1 MRVSVKIFPSF
12 SFFSPLNV
20 AGVLKKKIPNLYQHL
35 SSFTTFTVPFIKEII
50 SPIDVSTSFL
60 LSRTKQTVDL
70 IDIFHIL
77 HKNDS
82 TAQVGEFRK
91 LFFLKDTYGI
101 QTKITNLSLKKHFP
115 HLNSK
120 GHVID
125 DASTSERPSKN
136 STKVCDGICRKSQQL
151 LFFLFQICQRILS
164 ILEINICFSR
174 Q

>member
-1 MRVSVKIFPSF
+1 M
-12 SFFSPLNV
+12 
-20 AGVLKKKIPNLYQHL
+20 
-35 SSFTTFTVPFIKEII
+35 
-50 SPIDVSTSFL
+50 D
-60 LSRTKQTVDL
+60 RTL
-70 IDIFHIL
+70 RGL

-91 LFFLKDTYGI
+91 LFFLKNTYGI

-151 LFFLFQICQRILS
+151 LVVCFFLPKNFVDLRKIYMFLASVIMEKENAAVEMNSNLKK
-164 ILEINICFSR
+164 
-174 Q
+174 